1 MQNQNGIQGAETPVC
16 DESAIAANPDYAQ
29 WHHRLHIEGHKNEA
43 SCDVSTDFRS
53 THDLSPSVREALRLR
68 RSPADTPGAISL
80 SSSSHFA
87 LVPLSKLINPVALP
101 PGRARLSTRPVA
113 TGSAAIGNTIGTV
126 WVSRNNARMTSGA
139 TPSSMLNSRRFIRSP
154 R

>member
-53 THDLSPSVREALRLR
+53 THDMSPSVREALRLR
-68 RSPADTPGAISL
+68 RSPADTPGAICL

-101 PGRARLSTRPVA
+101 PGRAGRQDDVRCDAEQHDELAPFHSITS
-113 TGSAAIGNTIGTV
+113 SARASN
-126 WVSRNNARMTSGA
+126 
-139 TPSSMLNSRRFIRSP
+139 
-154 R
+154 